1 MPSSP
6 RRFPPPWTIEELDA
20 CFIVKDS
27 NEQALGYVYY
37 EVRATYL
44 SYAARKPPLN
54 PGADCVSCSPVLHQI
69 NLALN
74 WNTRKAGGTI
84 KRRSC

>member
-1 MPSSP
+1 MTA
-6 RRFPPPWTIEELDA
+6 RRFPPPWTVEELDA

-44 SYAARKPPLN
+44 SYAARKPQHL
-54 PGADCVSCSPVLHQI
+54 
-69 NLALN
+69 
-74 WNTRKAGGTI
+74 RKILRAGTSTSSG
-84 KRRSC
+84 

>member
-1 MPSSP
+1 MSGRGFPS
-6 RRFPPPWTIEELDA
+6 PWSVEELDA

-44 SYAARKPPLN
+44 SYAARKPQHLNVCLAQSGHETPDEQSPLT
-54 PGADCVSCSPVLHQI
+54 GV
-69 NLALN
+69 
-74 WNTRKAGGTI
+74 
-84 KRRSC
+84 KR